1 MSHDDFLT
9 YFIHTGDENSADQ
22 MANFCNQFAE
32 LYGAYKNGEHLDNVK
47 PADVGMDKSM
57 FCEACEELRRE
68 KFLPNYNNTTGI
80 PFLGSLSQEAIDYV
94 ERAMEASENK

>member
-1 MSHDDFLT
+1 MDDLT
-9 YFIHTGDENSADQ
+9 NEATRVL
-22 MANFCNQFAE
+22 AE

-47 PADVGMDKSM
+47 PDDVGMDKST

-68 KFLPNYNNTTGI
+68 KFLPDYNNTTGI
-80 PFLGSLSQEAIDYV
+80 PFLGSLSQKAIDYA

>member
-1 MSHDDFLT
+1 MNDLT
-9 YFIHTGDENSADQ
+9 NEATLVL
-22 MANFCNQFAE
+22 AE

-68 KFLPNYNNTTGI
+68 KFLPNYTGI

>member
-1 MSHDDFLT
+1 MNDLT
-9 YFIHTGDENSADQ
+9 NEATLVL
-22 MANFCNQFAE
+22 AE

-94 ERAMEASENK
+94 ERAMEASETK

>member
-1 MSHDDFLT
+1 ML
-9 YFIHTGDENSADQ
+9 
-22 MANFCNQFAE
+22 AE